1 MIGRL
6 IIGIAALALIVG
18 IATGGVG
25 LYSRQ
30 HRPHYTFWNA
40 EGTEVDTAANAD
52 SVFLTAY
59 STQYTGADTAGHPNR
74 LTYAKSDSGGGGWYI
89 TNPTWN
95 IYLVVRDSFG
105 TIDTLADDFLIVGR
119 VLGDSTISDTLVFK
133 ADVVPGL
140 AIVSMSGTKLDSGTV
155 AQSKIGAGAVDSTR
169 LASNAVHPPHIDTA
183 WDFAFREVS
192 TDTLD
197 SKDSTHIRVIEN
209 LTCDST
215 ITIGA
220 YTLPIVD
227 GANGEVLK
235 TDGAGALGWQADA
248 GGSGSDFADSLRTG
262 AGTFDA
268 DDWLD
273 ASGDIDTTHVNDTQ
287 WEAYIQTHQSG
298 GAGMPAADFDDS
310 LAAQGFVNA
319 DSTGGPLAT
328 RYWAGTQ
335 YLLLASFDD
344 SIAVTASTELSDTA
358 DLLYE
363 SELDA
368 FSELQTQIGDKTL
381 VNEEDVCTIDA
392 NWVNT
397 ANPWAVNEVHGDLLT
412 ATEGNAAYLALAAFA
427 DSIAVT
433 ASTELTDTAEIL
445 YETELNTFA
454 ELQTQIADKVLVN
467 TTDAA
472 NMVLATVTGTVD
484 MGGATLEIPNGTDPD
499 ITVVG
504 QISNDTDAA
513 NETGDVSLRG
523 FDGSNQFCYARK
535 LDNFGATIVKPN
547 DFADATRDK
556 LQIWSNETGMT
567 FTITKIEAWSDVD
580 DTAFT
585 VEEYDADGASNQSDV
600 DEINCTTGIGPYT
613 DTETTITAGV
623 IEAGHTIW
631 LDFDDTDDPGQVKVT
646 ICGWYNADV
655 D

>member
-6 IIGIAALALIVG
+6 IIGIAVLALIAG

-40 EGTEVDTAANAD
+40 EGAEVDTAANAD

-133 ADVVPGL
+133 ANVVPGS

-155 AQSKIGAGAVDSTR
+155 AQSKIGAGAIDSTR

-192 TDTLD
+192 TDTL
-197 SKDSTHIRVIEN
+197 SAKDSTHIRVIEN
-209 LTCDST
+209 LLCDST
-215 ITIGA
+215 LTIGA
-220 YTLPIVD
+220 FTIGIVD
-227 GANGEVLK
+227 GANGQVLK
-235 TDGAGALGWQADA
+235 TNGSGTLSWQPDNTGAGGADY
-248 GGSGSDFADSLRTG
+248 ADSLRLG
-262 AGTFDA
+262 GTTYDA
-268 DDWLD
+268 DRWFTT
-273 ASGDIDTTHVNDTQ
+273 AQIDTANTHDAQ
-287 WEAYIQTHQSG
+287 WQAYIQARQIS
-298 GAGMPAADFDDS
+298 A
-310 LAAQGFVNA
+310 
-319 DSTGGPLAT
+319 
-328 RYWAGTQ
+328 
-335 YLLLASFDD
+335 YLLLTSFPD

-392 NWVNT
+392 DWVNT

-467 TTDAA
+467 TADAA

-484 MGGATLEIPNGTDPD
+484 MGGATSAEMPNAANPTTDAEGEYAWD
-499 ITVVG
+499 
-504 QISNDTDAA
+504 SNDDALEVYSGDEVESVLIPIYQKIDVLIFAPDGVNDQLPILHVKALLYPHGIELDSLSITLPADAAYSMVFEEWTMVAPGDPPTYQNDIETVTTGATDAYK
-513 NETGDVSLRG
+513 GD
-523 FDGSNQFCYARK
+523 DGTINDAVIDAGDFIF
-535 LDNFGATIVKPN
+535 LDIPAT
-547 DFADATRDK
+547 
-556 LQIWSNETGMT
+556 
-567 FTITKIEAWSDVD
+567 DVD
-580 DTAFT
+580 WIH
-585 VEEYDADGASNQSDV
+585 VQVIYHV
-600 DEINCTTGIGPYT
+600 
-613 DTETTITAGV
+613 TEG
-623 IEAGHTIW
+623 
-631 LDFDDTDDPGQVKVT
+631 
-646 ICGWYNADV
+646 N
-655 D
+655 

>member
-18 IATGGVG
+18 VATGGVG

-30 HRPHYTFWNA
+30 HRPHYVFWNA
-40 EGTEVDTAANAD
+40 EGTEVDTAGNAD

-74 LTYAKSDSGGGGWYI
+74 LTYAKSDSGGGAWYI
-89 TNPTWN
+89 TNPKWD

-105 TIDTLADDFLIVGR
+105 TLDTMATDELMVGR
-119 VLGDSTISDTLVFK
+119 VLGDSVITDTLCFK

-155 AQSKIGAGAVDSTR
+155 AQSKIGAGAIDSTR

-209 LTCDST
+209 LHCDST

-227 GANGEVLK
+227 GAANRVLK
-235 TDGAGALGWQADA
+235 TDGSGTLSWQPDNTGA
-248 GGSGSDFADSLRTG
+248 GGADYADSLRLS
-262 AGTFDA
+262 GTTYDA
-268 DDWLD
+268 DRWFTTALLD
-273 ASGDIDTTHVNDTQ
+273 TANTHDAQ
-287 WEAYIQTHQSG
+287 WEAYIQAHQSG

-344 SIAVTASTELSDTA
+344 SVAVTASTELSDTA

-368 FSELQTQIGDKTL
+368 FSELQTQISDKTL
-381 VNEEDVCTIDA
+381 VNEEDICTIDA

-427 DSIAVT
+427 DSFDVHMDAEVDTVT
-433 ASTELTDTAEIL
+433 KEMLIWAPDGINDEIEFFKVDAL
-445 YETELNTFA
+445 VYPNGITLIQLSISLPADAAYSMVFEEWAGDPPVAQNNVETVT
-454 ELQTQIADKVLVN
+454 T
-467 TTDAA
+467 TGTDAYMEVA
-472 NMVLATVTGTVD
+472 EADIDDKNLDADDMLYLHVPAT
-484 MGGATLEIPNGTDPD
+484 
-499 ITVVG
+499 
-504 QISNDTDAA
+504 
-513 NETGDVSLRG
+513 
-523 FDGSNQFCYARK
+523 
-535 LDNFGATIVKPN
+535 
-547 DFADATRDK
+547 
-556 LQIWSNETGMT
+556 
-567 FTITKIEAWSDVD
+567 DVD
-580 DTAFT
+580 
-585 VEEYDADGASNQSDV
+585 
-600 DEINCTTGIGPYT
+600 
-613 DTETTITAGV
+613 
-623 IEAGHTIW
+623 W
-631 LDFDDTDDPGQVKVT
+631 VKAMA
-646 ICGWYNADV
+646 IFIKD
-655 D
+655 